1 MCARVRPSLAVAGFA
16 MAMFSGCGGEP
27 APRVGAP
34 SRSVVDQGRAE
45 RVVVRAPSDPS
56 TGFHAAPMV
65 ETVGSLRTGAAGP
78 LEGSVAERRPVDRE
92 PPALRVAGFDTDSF
106 RASLTSMRAALDEEQ
121 RRRFDR
127 SVLALV
133 SATMQGS
140 ERKDPA
146 GPVGSLLDG
155 LARLEGRSATEL
167 FAMAESVEGNDAVP
181 RKNANESA
189 AIATLKN
196 ISSAQAQCQAS
207 GVIDTD
213 GDGAGEFGSF
223 GELSGAM
230 PIRGS
235 HGVTRITPPVLSAAF
250 GNVKDGVVVRSGYVF
265 RMFLPQT
272 PQGLCVAEAPDGGSD
287 RLGVDSDLSEVVWR
301 AYAWPTEAGK
311 TGSRAFFVDQSGDV
325 LACSN
330 ARNWSGPGFGP
341 DANAALLPGEAWQ
354 SAANEVGCGGDHWV
368 VVR

>member
-1 MCARVRPSLAVAGFA
+1 MRSRVLPALAVVGFA
-16 MAMFSGCGGEP
+16 MTTLPGCGGEP
-27 APRVGAP
+27 APRVGRP
-34 SRSVVDQGRAE
+34 SRSLVDRGPAE
-45 RVVVRAPSDPS
+45 PVAATAPSAAS
-56 TGFHAAPMV
+56 TGFHAAPIA
-65 ETVGSLRTGAAGP
+65 ETAGSPRTGAAGRRDGA
-78 LEGSVAERRPVDRE
+78 LAERQPVEQE

-106 RASLTSMRAALDEEQ
+106 RTSLTSMRAALDEEQ

-167 FAMAESVEGNDAVP
+167 FAMAESVEGTETAP

-189 AIATLKN
+189 AMATLMN

-213 GDGAGEFGSF
+213 GDGSGEFGSF
-223 GELSGAM
+223 GELSGAV

-250 GNVKDGVVVRSGYVF
+250 GNVKDGVVIRSGYVF

-272 PQGLCVAEAPDGGSD
+272 PQGLCAPEAPDGGAD
-287 RLGVDSDLSEVVWR
+287 RIGVDSDLAELRWR

-311 TGSRAFFVDQSGDV
+311 TGTRAFFVDQSGDV

-341 DANAALLPGEAWQ
+341 DANAALLPGEPWQ
-354 SAANEVGCGGDHWV
+354 SAANEVGSSGDRWV